1 MYSSNTHTL
10 AVPTGNNGH
19 INLPLEFEGKRA
31 FAVWDTVKVRGY
43 RFKMRI
49 EVNPKLLRK
58 KQGTQDPAYQYQ
70 YCGKLPLPRPELN

>member
-1 MYSSNTHTL
+1 MYSTHTQTL
-10 AVPTGNNGH
+10 AVPTGNHSH
-19 INLPLEFEGKRA
+19 INLPLEFEGNRA
-31 FAVWDTVKVRGY
+31 FAIWDTVNIRGY

-58 KQGTQDPAYQYQ
+58 KGGNQNPAYQ

>member
-31 FAVWDTVKVRGY
+31 FAIWDTVRVRGY
-43 RFKMRI
+43 RLEMRI

-58 KQGTQDPAYQYQ
+58 KRGAHHPAYQ